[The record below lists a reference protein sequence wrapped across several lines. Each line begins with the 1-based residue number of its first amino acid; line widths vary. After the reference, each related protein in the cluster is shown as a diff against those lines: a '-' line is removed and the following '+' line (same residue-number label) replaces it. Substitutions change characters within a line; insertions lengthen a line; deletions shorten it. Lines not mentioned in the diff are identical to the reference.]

1 MLSEWFVFVVVKGEH
16 CVRVVWFGVVFGVKE
31 EDFEAVRISGFE
43 GGLHIGVLLPV
54 FCCALWDKCGYDLQC
69 E

>member
-1 MLSEWFVFVVVKGEH
+1 M
-16 CVRVVWFGVVFGVKE
+16 VRVS
-31 EDFEAVRISGFE
+31 DFE

-54 FCCALWDKCGYDLQC
+54 VFFALWDKCGYDLRY